1 MKKTL
6 QTFARKFNATKLV
19 SGFMAIAFTAVI
31 GVSGVASASPGYFN
45 VEKGPKGPGQQTV
58 CYTQT
63 GIGWKAAGFKNL
75 DHCLRYVATGA
86 PETQETCE
94 GGWWFVYGFN
104 SQGQCKEWVILHGGG
119 GYGGTL

>member
-1 MKKTL
+1 MKSL
-6 QTFARKFNATKLV
+6 QAIANKVSFNNVVA
-19 SGFMAIAFTAVI
+19 GFMAAVFTTVV
-31 GVSGVASASPGYFN
+31 GLSSVASATPSYFN

-86 PETQETCE
+86 PVDQEACE

-104 SQGQCKEWVILHGGG
+104 SQKQCKDWVVLNGGG
-119 GYGGTL
+119 GYSGAL